1 MRLLARLP
9 AFLAATALGFLAAG
23 CGLAAALPPGIT
35 QGPTI
40 EGVAEYT
47 LNNGMKVLL
56 LPDASRPKT
65 TVNVTYKVGSRH
77 ENYGETGMAHLLEHM
92 LFKGTP
98 KHPRLD
104 QEFSRRGIR
113 SNASTF
119 YDRTNYFATFNAAE
133 PDLDWVLAME
143 ADRMTHSIIAKT
155 ALDSE
160 MTVVRNEME
169 QGENNPAS
177 ILTQKVLAT
186 AYEWHAY
193 GKETI
198 GARSD
203 VEQVDIGRLQAFYRT
218 YYQPDNAVLVVT
230 GAFDPDRTLSKV
242 AKYFGAIQ
250 KPSRMLPRLYTAEPV
265 QDGERAVT
273 LRRVGN
279 TQLLSIAYHT
289 VPGAHPDSAALDA
302 LADIMTIAPA
312 GRLYQALV
320 ETKMATAV
328 DNWNAT
334 LHDPG
339 FVMFTVQVPVTDAL
353 PDARTALLATL
364 EGVRTRPI
372 TDAEVDRVRIKALK
386 RFDETIADANRMGME
401 LTEAIAAG
409 DWRLFFLQRDRWRAL
424 RAADVQRVAEAWLKP
439 SNRTLGEFVP
449 DAKPDRAPGAPAV
462 DVAAMV
468 KDYKGDPAVAAGE
481 TLDPDPGALDARTQR
496 FTLPNGMKV
505 ALLPKK
511 TRGGT
516 VRLSIQLHHGDEKSL
531 FAQAPR
537 GALAAAMLPRGTV
550 KKTRQEI
557 EDALDRAQAKL
568 NVGGTETATMASGQ
582 TVRAELPAMLK
593 LVAEI
598 LREPSF
604 PPAEFDKVKRE
615 QLAGLEEARSDPDS
629 VADRALARYANPYPA
644 GDVRYV
650 PTLDEDIAAIAAVTL
665 DDVRQHYAKFV
676 GGAHGE
682 VALVGD
688 FDPVEAKALLT
699 EAFGGWTSP
708 APYSRV
714 PEPLVPRAGAAI
726 TLPVADKA
734 SASLAGEIVF
744 PMTDTSAEYP
754 AMIVATYILGGV
766 ENSRLYKRVR
776 DKDGLS
782 YSVHAALHPSSFEPN
797 STLRIGAVFAPE
809 NLPRVRTAIAEEL
822 ARAAKYGFTDAEVAE
837 AKAGALKLRRLART
851 QDSSLAGAL
860 VQQAYLG
867 RTFAVS
873 GRSDLAIAA
882 LTTAEVNAAFRK
894 LVSPDGFAFTY
905 AGDFTRHTARSQ

>member
-1 MRLLARLP
+1 MRLFARFP
-9 AFLAATALGFLAAG
+9 AFFAAVALGFLAIG
-23 CGLAAALPPGIT
+23 PGLAAALPPGVVR
-35 QGPTI
+35 GASV
-40 EGVAEYT
+40 EGVTEYT
-47 LNNGMKVLL
+47 LKNGMKVLL

-65 TVNVTYKVGSRH
+65 TVNLTYKVGSRH

-119 YDRTNYFATFNAAE
+119 YDRTNYHETFNASAA
-133 PDLDWVLAME
+133 DLDWVLAME
-143 ADRMTHSIIAKT
+143 ADRMTHSTIAKKD
-155 ALDSE
+155 LDSE

-177 ILTQKVLAT
+177 ILTQKMLAT

-203 VEQVDIGRLQAFYRT
+203 VEQVDIGRLQAFYRM
-218 YYQPDNAVLVVT
+218 YYQPDNAVLVVA
-230 GAFDPDRTLSKV
+230 GAFDPDRTL
-242 AKYFGAIQ
+242 AKIAQTFGAI
-250 KPSRMLPRLYTAEPV
+250 PRPARTLPRLYTVEPV

-273 LRRVGN
+273 LRRIGN
-279 TQLLSIAYHT
+279 TQLLSVVYHT

-320 ETKMATAV
+320 DTKMATAV

-334 LHDPG
+334 LHDPS
-339 FVMFTVQVPVTDAL
+339 FVLFTAQVPVTDSL
-353 PDARTALLATL
+353 VDARNALLATL
-364 EGVRTRPI
+364 EGVRTRPV
-372 TDAEVDRVRIKALK
+372 TDAEVDRVRTRALK
-386 RFDETIADANRMGME
+386 HFDETIADANRLGME

-409 DWRLFFLQRDRWRAL
+409 DWRLFFLERDRWRAL
-424 RAADVQRVAEAWLKP
+424 KAADVQRVAETWLKP

-449 DAKPDRAPGAPAV
+449 DAKPDRAPVAPAV

-468 KDYKGDPAVAAGE
+468 KDYKGDPAVADGE
-481 TLDPDPGALDARTQR
+481 TLDPDPAALDARTQR

-516 VRLSIQLHHGDEKSL
+516 VRFSIHLHQGDEKSL
-531 FAQAPR
+531 FGQAPR
-537 GALAAAMLPRGTV
+537 GALAAAMLPRGTL

-582 TVRAELPAMLK
+582 TVRATLPATLK
-593 LVAEI
+593 LIAEI

-604 PPAEFDKVKRE
+604 PAAEFDKVKRE
-615 QLAGLEEARSDPDS
+615 QIAGLEDARTDPDS
-629 VADRALARYANPYPA
+629 VADRALARYANPYPV

-650 PTLDEDIAAIAAVTL
+650 PTLDEDIAAVSAVTL
-665 DDVRQHYAKFV
+665 DDVRQYYAKFV
-676 GGAHGE
+676 GGANGE

-688 FDPVEAKALLT
+688 FDPAEVKALLT
-699 EAFGGWTSP
+699 EDFGGWTSP
-708 APYSRV
+708 APYTRV
-714 PEPLVPRAGAAI
+714 PEPMVARAATSITLQVPDKAGAS
-726 TLPVADKA
+726 V
-734 SASLAGEIVF
+734 AGEVAF

-754 AMIVATYILGGV
+754 AMIVASYILGGG

-776 DKDGLS
+776 DKEGLS
-782 YSVHAALHPSSFEPN
+782 YGVYAGLQPSSFEPN
-797 STLRIGAVFAPE
+797 SMLRVGAIFAPE
-809 NLPRVRTAIAEEL
+809 NLARVRTAIAEEL
-822 ARAAKYGFTDAEVAE
+822 ARAAKDGFTEAEVAE
-837 AKAGALKLRRLART
+837 AKSGMLKLRRLSRT
-851 QDSSLAGAL
+851 QDAGLAGAL
-860 VQQAYLG
+860 AQQAYLG
-867 RTFAVS
+867 RSFALS
-873 GRSDLAIAA
+873 GRIDAAIAA
-882 LTTAEVNAAFRK
+882 LTTAEVDAAFRK
-894 LVSPDGFAFTY
+894 FVSPDDFAFTY
-905 AGDFTRHTARSQ
+905 AGDFAKHTARK